1 VKNARKHALEIFRA
15 SLAAADPDHAMM
27 RLLKF
32 DGRFLTAGRRYDL
45 MRFDR
50 VQVIGAGKAGRAMAH
65 ALERLLGR
73 RLHGGFVNVPDGSA
87 APLRRVTVHAS
98 SHPVPDRRGEEGAR
112 RILQIAEAAGPR
124 DLLLCV
130 ISGGASALMPL
141 PSPPLGLGQ
150 KQEITRQLLASGATI
165 HQMNVVRKH
174 LSAIKG
180 GHLAKAA
187 WPATLV
193 AFILSDVPGDDL
205 ATIGS
210 GPTVGDPSSAEDA
223 LGILKHYGIAFPAR
237 ALHETPKPGD
247 PAFSRVR
254 NLIIGSNR
262 LALDAAARKAK
273 ELGYR
278 TLLLSSFIEGETCE
292 VAKVHAAIAKEVLSS
307 GRPLRRPA
315 CILSG
320 GETTVTVCGKGK
332 GGRNQEFVLAAAL
345 ALEGCGEAVIFSGGT
360 DGIDGPTDAAGAY
373 IDSSTLARARVMG
386 LDPRRYLDYNDSYH
400 FFEKLE
406 ALIKTGPTG
415 TNVMDVRMILLPGD

>member
-27 RLLKF
+27 RALKF
-32 DGRFLTAGRRYDL
+32 DGRYLSAGRRRYDL
-45 MRFDR
+45 TRFDR
-50 VQVIGAGKAGRAMAH
+50 VQVIGAGKAGRAMAQ

-73 RLHGGFVNVPDGSA
+73 RIHGGLVNVPDGSA
-87 APLRRVTVHAS
+87 APLRRVTMHAS
-98 SHPVPDRRGEEGAR
+98 SHPVPDERGEEGAR
-112 RILQIAEAAGPR
+112 RILRIAERAGPR

-130 ISGGASALMPL
+130 ISGGASALMPF
-141 PSPPLGLGQ
+141 PSPPLTLAQ
-150 KQEITRQLLASGATI
+150 KQEITRHLLASGATI
-165 HQMNVVRKH
+165 HEMNVVRKH
-174 LSAIKG
+174 LSSIKG
-180 GHLAKAA
+180 GQLAMGA

-210 GPTVGDPSSAEDA
+210 GPTVADPSTEQDA
-223 LGILKHYGIAFPAR
+223 LSILKHYGIAFPAE
-237 ALHETPKPGD
+237 ALHETPKPDD
-247 PAFSRVR
+247 PALRRVKD
-254 NLIIGSNR
+254 LIIGSNR

-278 TLLLSSFIEGETCE
+278 TLMLSSFMEGETRE

-315 CILSG
+315 TIFSG
-320 GETTVTVCGKGK
+320 GETTVTLRGKGK

-345 ALEGCGEAVIFSGGT
+345 ALEGYGPHVIFSGGT

-373 IDSSTLARARVMG
+373 VDSLTLARARAMG
-386 LDPRRYLDYNDSYH
+386 LDPRKYLDDNDSYT

-406 ALIKTGPTG
+406 GLIKTGPTG
-415 TNVMDVRMILLPGD
+415 TNVMDVRMILLP